1 MSTIKQFAIFT
12 SDRTNLERAV
22 NFIRQH
28 DLKHEIH
35 LNRIRFWVPPG
46 AILTEFYLRFETFSV
61 VQDH

>member
-1 MSTIKQFAIFT
+1 MSKTKQFAIFS
-12 SDRTNLERAV
+12 SDPNLELALR
-22 NFIRQH
+22 FIEQH
-28 DLKHEIH
+28 ELKHEIH